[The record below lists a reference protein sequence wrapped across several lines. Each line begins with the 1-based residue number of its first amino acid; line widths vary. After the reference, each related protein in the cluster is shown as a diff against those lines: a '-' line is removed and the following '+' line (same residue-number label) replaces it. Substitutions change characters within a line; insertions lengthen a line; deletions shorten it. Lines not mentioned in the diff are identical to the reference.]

1 MSRSVFSA
9 LFVALAASMA
19 GSVALL
25 PTSAQA
31 GCWGCNAPLVSPCGS
46 CAAPVVNPCNPCY
59 RPAMVP
65 AQYRTVYDT
74 VVVAPAHVV
83 EHRVPARYGV
93 VNETVMVSPPSQ
105 TWQSTCACGRE
116 SVQAVEIP
124 AQYATVARTV
134 MVEPSR
140 LVREVVPAQYGT
152 VARTEMV
159 SAAHA
164 VWVPADQY

>member
-1 MSRSVFSA
+1 MSRLVSSA

-31 GCWGCNAPLVSPCGS
+31 GCGGCGAPLVSPCGS
-46 CAAPVVNPCNPCY
+46 CAAPVVNPCNSCY

-74 VVVAPAHVV
+74 VVVAPARVV

-105 TWQSTCACGRE
+105 AWQSTCACGRE

-124 AQYATVARTV
+124 AQYTTVARTV
-134 MVEPSR
+134 MVEPPHT
-140 LVREVVPAQYGT
+140 VREVVPAQYGT

-159 SAAHA
+159 SGPHA

>member
-9 LFVALAASMA
+9 LFVALAAAS
-19 GSVALL
+19 SVALL
-25 PTSAQA
+25 PTAAQA
-31 GCWGCNAPLVSPCGS
+31 GCMGCSGQLISPCGS

-74 VVVAPAHVV
+74 VVVAPARMVA
-83 EHRVPARYGV
+83 HRVPARYEV
-93 VNETVMVSPPSQ
+93 VNETVMVTPPSQ
-105 TWQSTCACGRE
+105 SWQSTCACGRE

-124 AQYATVARTV
+124 AQYATVAHTV
-134 MVEPSR
+134 MVEPPH
-140 LVREVVPAQYGT
+140 LVHEMVPAQYGT

-159 SAAHA
+159 SGPHA
-164 VWVPADQY
+164 VWVPAEQY

>member
-1 MSRSVFSA
+1 MRAEARLERTGWNTMLRLVSST

-31 GCWGCNAPLVSPCGS
+31 GCGGCGAPLVSPCGS
-46 CAAPVVNPCNPCY
+46 CAPVVNPCSPCY

-74 VVVAPAHVV
+74 VVVAPARVV
-83 EHRVPARYGV
+83 AHRVPARYGV

-105 TWQSTCACGRE
+105 AWQSTCACGRE

-134 MVEPSR
+134 MVE
-140 LVREVVPAQYGT
+140 
-152 VARTEMV
+152 
-159 SAAHA
+159 
-164 VWVPADQY
+164 

>member
-1 MSRSVFSA
+1 MLRLVSST

-31 GCWGCNAPLVSPCGS
+31 GCGGCGAPLVSPCGS
-46 CAAPVVNPCNPCY
+46 CAPVVNPCSPCY

-74 VVVAPAHVV
+74 VVVAPARVV
-83 EHRVPARYGV
+83 AHRVPARYGV

-105 TWQSTCACGRE
+105 AWQSTCACGRE

-134 MVEPSR
+134 MVEPPHT
-140 LVREVVPAQYGT
+140 VREVVPAQYGT

-159 SAAHA
+159 SGPHA
-164 VWVPADQY
+164 VWVADQY

>member
-1 MSRSVFSA
+1 MSRLVSSA

-19 GSVALL
+19 GSVAVL

-31 GCWGCNAPLVSPCGS
+31 GCGGCGAPLVSPCGS

-74 VVVAPAHVV
+74 VLVAPARAVA
-83 EHRVPARYGV
+83 HRVPARYGV

-105 TWQSTCACGRE
+105 AWQSTCACGRE

-134 MVEPSR
+134 MVEPPHT
-140 LVREVVPAQYGT
+140 VREVVPAQYGT

-159 SAAHA
+159 SGPHA

>member
-1 MSRSVFSA
+1 MSRLISSA
-9 LFVALAASMA
+9 LFVALAAST
-19 GSVALL
+19 ALV
-25 PTSAQA
+25 PGAASA
-31 GCWGCNAPLVSPCGS
+31 GCGGCNVQLVSPCGA

-59 RPAMVP
+59 RPTVVP

-74 VVVAPAHVV
+74 VEVAPARLVA
-83 EHRVPARYGV
+83 HRVPARYGV

-116 SVQAVEIP
+116 SVQAVEVP

-134 MVEPSR
+134 MVEPPHV
-140 LVREVVPAQYGT
+140 VREVVPAQYGT

-159 SAAHA
+159 SSAHT